1 MSNTISLFLETK
13 RTPFQI
19 HFEIVDNS
27 SASSA
32 PNKQILQKNNFMFLH
47 QRLVAKIAQ
56 VPTKMSELEQLMQ
69 HRYGK
74 VAIKEWEDSQKVF
87 MITSS
92 NDKF

>member
-1 MSNTISLFLETK
+1 MNNTISLFLETK

-47 QRLVAKIAQ
+47 QGLVATIAQ
-56 VPTKMSELEQLMQ
+56 VPTKMSELELMMQ
-69 HRYGK
+69 HRFGN
-74 VAIKEWEDSQKVF
+74 VAIKEGEDSQKVF
-87 MITSS
+87 MVT
-92 NDKF
+92 

>member
-1 MSNTISLFLETK
+1 MSNTISLFLQK
-13 RTPFQI
+13 KSAPFKI

-47 QRLVAKIAQ
+47 QGLVATIAQ
-56 VPTKMSELEQLMQ
+56 VPTKMLELEQLMQ

-74 VAIKEWEDSQKVF
+74 VAIKEGEDCH
-87 MITSS
+87 
-92 NDKF
+92 

>member
-13 RTPFQI
+13 STPFQI
-19 HFEIVDNS
+19 HFKIAANL

-47 QRLVAKIAQ
+47 QGLTATIAQ

-74 VAIKEWEDSQKVF
+74 VAIKKGEDSQKVF
-87 MITSS
+87 MITYS
-92 NDKF
+92 ND